1 MPYICKVLWSRRRKR
16 KQNKLFS
23 IKYQSYHR
31 HHLIRISSCHKLQR
45 AKKTKKT
52 KFSSKLGPQS
62 LTRSQKVI
70 EKIIAIHSS
79 NPSKKKKANQTK
91 NVPLKHAFNSFGKWC
106 SFPQELFNVK
116 NWTAGHSELA
126 VKKSMPDD
134 EKPNLNFYLTEEKK
148 KLYTSPTSMLLVNN
162 YFTKPAVFNIFV
174 VKYNPVSQ
182 STKLA
187 FCIRH

>member
-79 NPSKKKKANQTK
+79 NPSKKKKRIKLKKCPIEACIQFFWKVVLLPSRINQCEKIGPPDTASSRSRNQCRTTRNQT
-91 NVPLKHAFNSFGKWC
+91 
-106 SFPQELFNVK
+106 
-116 NWTAGHSELA
+116 
-126 VKKSMPDD
+126 
-134 EKPNLNFYLTEEKK
+134 
-148 KLYTSPTSMLLVNN
+148 
-162 YFTKPAVFNIFV
+162 
-174 VKYNPVSQ
+174 
-182 STKLA
+182 
-187 FCIRH
+187 